1 MRAVIAKTFAAY
13 TFADV
18 DAFDMDDLV
27 DVYTAAQWLGEQ
39 EAKQVKSSRA
49 KRRRR

>member
-13 TFADV
+13 SFAAV
-18 DAFDMDDLV
+18 DALDMDDLV
-27 DVYTAAQWLGEQ
+27 DVYAAAQWMGEQ
-39 EAKQVKSSRA
+39 EAKQVKATRT

>member
-13 TFADV
+13 SFAAV
-18 DAFDMDDLV
+18 DTLDMDDLV
-27 DVYTAAQWLGEQ
+27 DIYTAAQWLGEQ
-39 EAKQVKSSRA
+39 EARQAKAART